1 MKTERQ
7 LRILTV
13 CQGETPSTHI
23 RLYDPLGRMA
33 RAGRVQWRKA
43 YLASLSRAEIDWADL
58 ILLQRLDSPAGFDA
72 IEIAHLYGK
81 PVIYDTDDNWV
92 DPPPEYHPAYV
103 YHSSILVRNTVER
116 YLSKADLV
124 TVSTPA
130 LAETFGRFQ
139 DRILVVPNTVDFEP
153 PPEVAGREGA
163 CVRIGYAGT
172 RTHDGDF
179 EVVVPALARLRREF
193 GKRIALVFLGCL
205 PAGLDASEVEL
216 WGFSDDYKGYLAR
229 LAGLGIQIGLAP
241 LRDNPFN
248 RFKSNIKYLEY
259 SLAGAAGVYSK
270 SPAYEGSVQDR
281 VTGLLVPHTEQAWYE
296 AVKSLVQEPF
306 LRKRLAAAAR
316 RDVQERFSPEHTRQ
330 AWDKAFRVAREAA
343 GRGRLATAP
352 ARPPRKRKKLLY
364 IGAGFLWPH
373 TYIDEFLVRAFS
385 SLGLEV
391 AFCPI
396 APTPFYEQTLSFYS
410 RFDDR
415 FRESTLLCSLE
426 PVRLLETIR
435 SEKPDFLFALQGYTI
450 PRDILYEISRT
461 GIPSAVWLLDE
472 PYDTLKSADVGT
484 FFSHVFVQ
492 DAASVEHHRK
502 FGNPETHY
510 LPHGFE
516 HLEVHTKRSCPL
528 RWDVSVVGTGFPR
541 RRRALK
547 AIRSVTRSVLVVGS
561 GWSDKFDGD
570 GLEHKPSAS
579 PLEAATI
586 YNESRINLNVHREET
601 DFSVSSETFRAVS
614 PNGSVFYVAGCGAFQ
629 IADDSRRDLP
639 NLFEPGKEIILYHD
653 SEELQALVSRYLAD
667 EQERTRIAE
676 AGRKRALAEH
686 TYAHRLRKVVEVL
699 EENPVK
705 ARPRFFER
713 TEIRAPGVALGS
725 VSASDRVQLI
735 SLSTEAEGPQVR
747 SIHAPADAD
756 ASSCLNEALF
766 QSLAPRAIVA
776 LTEEVEIREAA
787 CQAEDLFG
795 SHPDLGA
802 VAWRNSRS
810 ELALAAL
817 SMRIL
822 HRTGALAQGYK
833 VAGLALED
841 LLLRMRALGFE
852 VREQVCPSGSKE
864 IDSSCQTFSA
874 AQEDR
879 ERFVRAWGFDPERR
893 LRAKRLLR
901 IAADLRAQ
909 RHDDLALSVLQRALS
924 LDPDWE
930 EARRELGGFLLYRGD
945 ARQAEPHLAASW
957 SHDPAHVPGG
967 LLYGLCLLHLKEE
980 PKALEVLLPLL
991 EQKTCLLE
999 KTSLLYN
1006 IGRCHR
1012 RLGDRR
1018 EALRRL
1024 QEALDLDPSY
1034 MRAHQ
1039 ELLSMYIEAQ
1049 DFAAALR
1056 CLERI
1061 VELDP
1066 KNPEAVN
1073 DLGVVLH
1080 TLGRDREALEV
1091 FQKALRIDPSY
1102 RPAAKNLEI
1111 VAATLNV
1118 SQPRRAHET
1127 SGRRPGG
1134 SPPADGRRAQQ
1145 APARS

>member
-1 MKTERQ
+1 MKPERK
-7 LRILTV
+7 LRILTI

-23 RLYDPLGRMA
+23 RLYDPLGRMT
-33 RAGRVQWRKA
+33 RAGRLQWRKA

-92 DPPPEYHPAYV
+92 DPPPAYHPAYV

-130 LAETFGRFQ
+130 LAEAFGRFQ

-153 PPEVAGREGA
+153 PPEAAGREGP

-172 RTHDGDF
+172 RTHEGDF
-179 EVVVPALARLRREF
+179 EVVVPALLRLRREF

-205 PAGLDASEVEL
+205 PAGLDPSEVEL

-229 LAGLGIQIGLAP
+229 LAGLGIQIALAP
-241 LRDNPFN
+241 LRDNSFN

-259 SLAGAAGVYSK
+259 SLAGAAGVYSQ
-270 SPAYEGSVQDR
+270 SPAYEGSVQHG
-281 VTGLLVPHTEQAWYE
+281 VTGLLVAHTEQAWYE

-343 GRGRLATAP
+343 GRGRLATAL
-352 ARPPRKRKKLLY
+352 ARPARKRKKLLY

-396 APTPFYEQTLSFYS
+396 APTPFYEQTLALYS
-410 RFDDR
+410 RFEDR
-415 FRESTLLCSLE
+415 FRESTLLRSFE
-426 PVRLLETIR
+426 PAQLLETIR
-435 SEKPDFLFALQGYTI
+435 SERPDFLFTLQGYTI

-492 DAASVEHHRK
+492 DAGSVEHHRK

-516 HLEVHTKRSCPL
+516 HLEVHTKRPS
-528 RWDVSVVGTGFPR
+528 RFQWDVSVVGTGFPR

-547 AIRSVTRSVLVVGS
+547 AIRSVAGSVLVVGS
-561 GWSDKFDGD
+561 GWPEGLDRDGI
-570 GLEHKPSAS
+570 EQKPSAS
-579 PLEAATI
+579 PVQAAAI
-586 YNESRINLNVHREET
+586 YNESRINLTVHREET
-601 DFSVSSETFRAVS
+601 DFSVSSGAFRAVS
-614 PNGSVFYVAGCGAFQ
+614 PNASVFYVAGCGGFQ
-629 IADDSRRDLP
+629 IADDSRQDLR
-639 NLFEPGKEIILYHD
+639 NLFEPGKEIVLYRD
-653 SEELQALVSRYLAD
+653 LEELQTLVSRYLAD
-667 EQERTRIAE
+667 EQERIRIAE

-686 TYAHRLRKVVEVL
+686 TYAHRVRKVVEIL
-699 EENPVK
+699 EEKPLK

-713 TEIRAPGVALGS
+713 AEIRAQGLALGS
-725 VSASDRVQLI
+725 GSASGRVQSI
-735 SLSTEAEGPQVR
+735 SFSAEAEGSNVR
-747 SIHAPADAD
+747 SIRAPAETD

-766 QSLAPRAIVA
+766 ETLASRAIVA
-776 LTEEVEIREAA
+776 LSEEVDIQKAA
-787 CQAEDLFG
+787 CRAEDLFG
-795 SHPDLGA
+795 SNPDLGA

-810 ELALAAL
+810 ELALTAL

-833 VAGLALED
+833 AAGLALED
-841 LLLRMRALGFE
+841 LLLRMRALGFD
-852 VREQVCPSGSKE
+852 VHEQICPAGPKV
-864 IDSSCQTFSA
+864 IDSSSRTFCSA
-874 AQEDR
+874 PEDR
-879 ERFVRAWGFDPERR
+879 ERFVRAWGPKPERR
-893 LRAKRLLR
+893 LKAKRLLR

-909 RHDDLALSVLQRALS
+909 RHDDLALPVLEQALA
-924 LDPDWE
+924 LDPDWQ

-957 SHDPAHVPGG
+957 LREPDHVPGG

-980 PKALEVLLPLL
+980 RKALEVLLPLL
-991 EQKTCLLE
+991 ERKACLLE

-1012 RLGDRR
+1012 RLGDRG
-1018 EALRRL
+1018 AAIRRL
-1024 QEALDLDPSY
+1024 QEALELDPSY
-1034 MRAHQ
+1034 LRAHQ
-1039 ELLSMYIEAQ
+1039 ELLSLHIEAQ
-1049 DFAAALR
+1049 DFASALR

-1066 KNPEAVN
+1066 KNPEAFN

-1091 FQKALRIDPSY
+1091 FRKALAIDPSY

-1111 VAATLNV
+1111 VKTALKASSPHRDPDGLD
-1118 SQPRRAHET
+1118 
-1127 SGRRPGG
+1127 RRPGG

-1145 APARS
+1145 APA

>member
-1 MKTERQ
+1 MKPERR

-33 RAGRVQWRKA
+33 RTGRLLWRKA
-43 YLASLSRAEIDWADL
+43 YLASLSRADIDWADL
-58 ILLQRLDSPAGFDA
+58 ILLQRLDSPVGFDA
-72 IEIAHLYGK
+72 IEIARLYGK

-92 DPPPEYHPAYV
+92 DPPPEYHPAYA
-103 YHSSILVRNTVER
+103 YHSSVLVRNAVER

-130 LAETFGRFQ
+130 LAESISRFQ
-139 DRILVVPNTVDFEP
+139 ERILVVPNTVDFEP
-153 PPEVAGREGA
+153 PGVPGREGA

-205 PAGLDASEVEL
+205 PPGLDASEVEL
-216 WGFSDDYKGYLAR
+216 WGFCEDYKSYLAR
-229 LAGLGIQIGLAP
+229 LAGLGIHIALAP
-241 LRDNPFN
+241 LRDNRFN

-259 SLAGAAGVYSK
+259 SLAGAAGVYSR
-270 SPAYEGSVQDR
+270 SPAYEGSVQDG
-281 VTGLLVPHTEQAWYE
+281 VTGLLVPHTEEAWYE

-306 LRKRLAAAAR
+306 LRKRLATAAR
-316 RDVQERFSPEHTRQ
+316 RDVEERFPPERTRQ
-330 AWDKAFRVAREAA
+330 AWEKAFSAAGEAA
-343 GRGRLATAP
+343 GRNRLRT
-352 ARPPRKRKKLLY
+352 ARPRPHRMRKKVLY

-385 SLGLEV
+385 SLGLEI

-396 APTPFYEQTLSFYS
+396 APTLFYEQTLPFYS

-415 FRESTLLCSLE
+415 FRESTLPRSME
-426 PVRLLETIR
+426 PARLLDAIR
-435 SEKPDFLFALQGYTI
+435 SEKPDFLFTLQGYTI

-484 FFSHVFVQ
+484 FFSRVFVQ
-492 DAASVEHHRK
+492 DASSVDYHRK
-502 FGNPETHY
+502 FGNPDTHY

-516 HLEVHTKRSCPL
+516 HLEVHTKQPRPF

-541 RRRALK
+541 RRRALE
-547 AIRSVTRSVLVVGS
+547 AIRSAAGSVLVVGS
-561 GWSDKFDGD
+561 GWPDKFDGA
-570 GLEHKPSAS
+570 GVEHKPLAS

-601 DFSVSSETFRAVS
+601 DFSVSSESFRPVS

-629 IADDSRRDLP
+629 IADDSRQDLP
-639 NLFEPGKEIILYHD
+639 NLFEPGKEIVLYRD
-653 SEELQALVSRYLAD
+653 SEELQALVTRYLAD

-676 AGRKRALAEH
+676 AGRKRALAQH
-686 TYAHRLRKVVEVL
+686 TYAHRLRKVVEML
-699 EENPVK
+699 EENPLK

-713 TEIRAPGVALGS
+713 TEIRTPGVALGS

-735 SLSTEAEGPQVR
+735 SLSTEAEGPHVR

-776 LTEEVEIREAA
+776 LSEEVEIREAA
-787 CQAEDLFG
+787 CRAEDLFG
-795 SHPDLGA
+795 SNPDLGA

-810 ELALAAL
+810 ELALTAL

-833 VAGLALED
+833 AAGLALED
-841 LLLRMRALGFE
+841 LLLRMRASGFE
-852 VREQVCPSGSKE
+852 VLEQICPAGSKE
-864 IDSSCQTFSA
+864 IDSSRQTFSSA
-874 AQEDR
+874 PEDR
-879 ERFVRAWGFDPERR
+879 ERFVRAWGLDPERR

-901 IAADLRAQ
+901 IARDLRAQ
-909 RHDDLALSVLQRALS
+909 RHDELALPVLEQALA

-930 EARRELGGFLLYRGD
+930 EAGRELGGFLLYRGE
-945 ARQAEPHLAASW
+945 APQAAPYLAASW
-957 SHDPAHVPGG
+957 SRDPNHINGG

-980 PKALEVLLPLL
+980 QKALEVLLPLL
-991 EQKTCLLE
+991 ERKACLLE

-1006 IGRCHR
+1006 IGRCYR
-1012 RLGDRR
+1012 RLGER
-1018 EALRRL
+1018 EQALRRL
-1024 QEALDLDPSY
+1024 SEAVKWDPSY
-1034 MRAHQ
+1034 LRAHQ
-1039 ELLSMYIEAQ
+1039 ELLSMHVEAQ
-1049 DFAAALR
+1049 DFSAALE
-1056 CLERI
+1056 CIERI
-1061 VELDP
+1061 VQIDP

-1073 DLGVVLH
+1073 DLGVILH
-1080 TLGRDREALEV
+1080 KLGRDREALEV
-1091 FQKALRIDPSY
+1091 FQKALALDPSY
-1102 RPAAKNLEI
+1102 QPAAKNLQI
-1111 VAATLNV
+1111 VLAALGT
-1118 SQPRRAHET
+1118 SSPRRSYGS
-1127 SGRRPGG
+1127 SGPGLEG
-1134 SPPADGRRAQQ
+1134 SVRDESEARQ
-1145 APARS
+1145 ASPWS